1 MPGPSGTFVA
11 DIHVHSRYSR
21 ATSRDLDLEHLWVWA
36 QRKGVRVVGTGDFT
50 HPGWF
55 AELERKLSPEE
66 NGLYSLR
73 DPGEELRRHVPP
85 SCAGPVQFMLTV
97 EISSIYKRDGRT
109 RKVHNVVCVPDLQT
123 AAALNRALARIGN
136 IQSDGR
142 PILGLDSRDLL
153 EMVLSISPRAVLI
166 PAHIWTPWFS
176 ALGSKSG
183 FDSIEACFADL
194 ADHIFAVETG
204 LSSDPPMNWRVSA
217 LDRYALISNSD
228 AHSPSKLARECN
240 LFSCEPSFD
249 GIFAAL
255 RDPEHVGF
263 EGTVEFFPD
272 EGKYHLDGHRKCS
285 QRMTPAQT
293 RVRGGRCPVCGRPV
307 TVGVLY
313 RVEELA
319 DRSEDERPAGRPGF
333 VSLIGFAEVVGEV
346 LGGRG
351 PGTKG
356 VARVVDR
363 CQREL
368 GCELTILRDVPVEDL
383 ERVGGPVLAE
393 AVRRMRAGEVRI
405 EGGYDGEF
413 GTIHLLE
420 SHERRRL
427 RGQTALFEI
436 AALEEPAPPSA
447 DEVSDAYAYEVDP
460 EEDRTLD
467 GPLFGGPLSPLAPK
481 RRRKGRRVLSPLLE
495 GLSGEQRRA
504 AMHTGSPVLIWA
516 GPGTG
521 KTRTLTRRVALR
533 VEQGLDPGRILA
545 VTFTTRAAAEMRG
558 RLEQLLGA
566 ETAACIRVC
575 TFHALALAV
584 LNEHRRRE
592 GQEPVRILDEAE
604 QLVLLARL
612 HPDLSPRKLD
622 RQQRL
627 CGLALLG
634 LADPAPDWLDDYR
647 ALLEEEQALDLDS
660 LVPAAVDLLLREPEL
675 LASWRERCAVTCV
688 DEYQDV
694 NHAQY
699 ELVRLLAGD
708 GSDLCVIGDAD
719 QSIYG
724 FRGADPRYFLRFRD
738 DYPGARL
745 LTLER
750 SYRTASALLR
760 AAVQVIRHNP
770 GRDDSWHNWSTA
782 EGATRVTFYRAP
794 SAAAEAEYIVHS
806 VERLLGGHTFFSV
819 DSGRTVGAEDHVA
832 AVGELSFR
840 DIAVL
845 FRTRRQLDLLQE
857 ALDRSGIPYRCAKG
871 RRPLDPVLGFLG
883 RVIEG
888 ESGEG
893 PNSEVELAA
902 RASELEP
909 RDGLRLLVQELCD
922 PGERD
927 VASELTD
934 VMAAQLY
941 GVRSWMPMARS
952 LCATAFLEAD
962 RVRGQ
967 AEAVSVMT
975 LHASKGLEFK
985 AVFIVGCEEGLLP
998 HILPGEEHDAERIAE
1013 ERRLLYVGM
1022 TRAERLLVLTHAARR
1037 PARGLIEERTPSRFL
1052 SEVEATLVHQV
1063 TPDRRPR
1070 RRAPQLDLF

>member
-1 MPGPSGTFVA
+1 MVPAMPNERPFVA

-21 ATSRDLDLEHLWVWA
+21 ATSKDLDLEHLWVWA
-36 QRKGVRVVGTGDFT
+36 QRKGVRLVGTGDFT

-55 AELERKLSPEE
+55 AELERKLAPGE
-66 NGLYSLR
+66 NGLLSLR
-73 DPGEELRRHVPP
+73 DPGQELARQVPP
-85 SCAGPVQFMLTV
+85 SCAAPVQFMLTV

-109 RKVHNVVCVPDLQT
+109 RKVHNIVCVPDLRT

-153 EMVLSISPRAVLI
+153 EMVLSVSPRAVLI

-176 ALGSKSG
+176 ALGSRSG
-183 FDSIEACFADL
+183 FDSLEACFADL

-240 LFSCEPSFD
+240 LFSCELSYD
-249 GIFAAL
+249 GVFAAL
-255 RDPEHVGF
+255 RDPGHAGF
-263 EGTVEFFPD
+263 EGTVEFFPE
-272 EGKYHLDGHRKCS
+272 EGKYHLDGHRKCNL
-285 QRMTPAQT
+285 RMTPAQT
-293 RVRGGRCPVCGRPV
+293 RSRGGRCPVCGRPV

-319 DRSEDERPAGRPGF
+319 DRSEDWRPEGRPGYL
-333 VSLIGFAEVVGEV
+333 SLISLPEVVGEV

-351 PGTKG
+351 PATKG

-368 GCELTILRDVPVEDL
+368 GCELAILRDVPVEDL

-420 SHERRRL
+420 PHERRRL
-427 RGQTALFEI
+427 KGQTALFNI
-436 AALEEPAPPSA
+436 AALEEPPPPPT
-447 DEVSDAYAYEVDP
+447 EEISDAYAYEVDP

-467 GPLFGGPLSPLAPK
+467 GPLFGGPLAPLAPG
-481 RRRKGRRVLSPLLE
+481 RRKGRAALSPLLE

-521 KTRTLTRRVALR
+521 KTRTLTRRIALR
-533 VEQGLDPGRILA
+533 VEQGHDPGRVLA
-545 VTFTTRAAAEMRG
+545 VTFTTRAAAEMRV

-566 ETAACIRVC
+566 AAARIRVS
-575 TFHALALAV
+575 TFHALALAI
-584 LNEHRRRE
+584 LNDDRRRRA
-592 GQEPVRILDEAE
+592 QEPVRVIGEAE
-604 QLVLLARL
+604 QLELLARL
-612 HPDLSPRKLD
+612 HPDLSPRQLD
-622 RQQRL
+622 RRQRQL
-627 CGLALLG
+627 GLALLG
-634 LADPAPDWLDDYR
+634 LADSEPEWLDDYR

-660 LVPAAVDLLLREPEL
+660 LVPAAVSVLEREPEL
-675 LASWRERCAVTCV
+675 LAAWRDRCALTCV

-694 NHAQY
+694 NQAQY
-699 ELVRLLAGD
+699 ELVRLLGGD
-708 GSDLCVIGDAD
+708 GDDLCVIGDAD
-719 QSIYG
+719 QAIYG

-738 DYPGARL
+738 DYPGARR

-760 AAVQVIRHNP
+760 AAVQVIRGNP
-770 GRDDSWHNWSTA
+770 GRDDSGHIWSTV
-782 EGATRVTFYRAP
+782 EGAARVTVYRAP

-819 DSGRTVGAEDHVA
+819 DSGRTVGAEEHVA
-832 AVGELSFR
+832 AAGELSFR

-845 FRTRRQLDLLQE
+845 YRTRRQLDLLQE
-857 ALDRSGIPYRCAKG
+857 ALDRSGIPYRCAAG
-871 RRPLDPVLGFLG
+871 PRPLDPVLAFLQ
-883 RVIEG
+883 RACG
-888 ESGEG
+888 EDPPG
-893 PNSEVELAA
+893 PDVELAA
-902 RASELEP
+902 RVSGLEP
-909 RDGLRLLVQELCD
+909 REGLRLLVQQLCD
-922 PGERD
+922 PGEREA
-927 VASELTD
+927 ASELSD
-934 VMAAQLY
+934 VLAAQLY
-941 GVRSWMPMARS
+941 GVAAWMPLARS
-952 LCATAFLEAD
+952 LCATAFLEGD

-967 AEAVSVMT
+967 AEAVSVLT
-975 LHASKGLEFK
+975 LHASKGLEYR

-998 HILPGEEHDAERIAE
+998 YLLPGEDDPARVAE

-1037 PARGLIEERTPSRFL
+1037 PARGRIEERAPSRFL
-1052 SEVEATLVHQV
+1052 SEVEGPLLHRVA
-1063 TPDRRPR
+1063 PDRRPR